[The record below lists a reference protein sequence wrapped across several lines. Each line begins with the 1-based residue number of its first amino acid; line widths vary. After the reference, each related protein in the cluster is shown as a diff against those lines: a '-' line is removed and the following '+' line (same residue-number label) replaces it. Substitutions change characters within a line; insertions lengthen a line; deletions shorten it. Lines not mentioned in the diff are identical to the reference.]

1 MSWNKVCPPKTW
13 ASRLHHEVMN
23 IGRSH
28 SHSSTTT
35 WVACAQFR
43 HCEEQHGFMASMC
56 FWRVPGGSLLA
67 SAWVKTGP
75 RERKRKCRLMICAKK
90 VEVVL
95 LLPRWHNK
103 QHCSVTSSN
112 LWRDSEQPEFVSH
125 PFAGYFEGSSISGFW
140 FEEWPVVPSGQQIVW
155 LMFLEG
161 HGQPGRYDPA
171 QSAGQ
176 SEEWTIV

>member
-1 MSWNKVCPPKTW
+1 MSCMCPVSTLRR
-13 ASRLHHEVMN
+13 AARLH
-23 IGRSH
+23 
-28 SHSSTTT
+28 
-35 WVACAQFR
+35 
-43 HCEEQHGFMASMC
+43 GFS
-56 FWRVPGGSLLA
+56 VLLA
-67 SAWVKTGP
+67 SARLVVACQRLSQDWSQ
-75 RERKRKCRLMICAKK
+75 RKRKCRLMICAKK

-176 SEEWTIV
+176 SEE